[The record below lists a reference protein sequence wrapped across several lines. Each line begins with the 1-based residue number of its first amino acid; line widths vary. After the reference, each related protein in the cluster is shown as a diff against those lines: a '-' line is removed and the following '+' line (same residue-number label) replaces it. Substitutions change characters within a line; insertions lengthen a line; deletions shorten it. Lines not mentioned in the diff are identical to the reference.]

1 MLTTGKNFA
10 SLLLL
15 AALGLMSAT
24 AVSAGQAGSIAKLKG
39 DVYIGRADTPTITAK
54 SEGAI
59 NEGDLITTAKGAEV
73 LIRFKDNSIIT
84 LRPDSSMLVR
94 TFQHEDKS
102 TDSFFTSLIK
112 GGLRSVTGLLG
123 KTRSDSV
130 KFTTP
135 TATIGIRGTDFEIA
149 ILSED
154 TQDARA
160 GTYNYVHDGKTSLSL
175 DKAETGPT
183 SIDVKP
189 EETGLALANPRP
201 GEPALQILKQRPA
214 FLRGG
219 GFDAHMMQLTNQP
232 IRALQIMPRR

>member
-1 MLTTGKNFA
+1 MSTSGKNIA
-10 SLLLL
+10 SLLLI
-15 AALGLMSAT
+15 ATLGLITANSAF
-24 AVSAGQAGSIAKLKG
+24 AGQAGTIAKLKG
-39 DVYIGRADTPTITAK
+39 DVYIGRADAPTITAK
-54 SEGAI
+54 GEEVI
-59 NEGDLITTAKGAEV
+59 NEGDLITTAKAAEV
-73 LIRFKDNSIIT
+73 LIRFKDNSVIT
-84 LRPDSSMLVR
+84 LRSDSSMLVK
-94 TFQHEDKS
+94 TFQYENKS
-102 TDSFFTSLIK
+102 TDSFFTNLIK

-123 KTRSDSV
+123 KTRSDGV

-149 ILSED
+149 ILPED

-219 GFDAHMMQLTNQP
+219 GFDAHMMQLSNQP
-232 IRALQIMPRR
+232 IRAIQILPRR

>member
-1 MLTTGKNFA
+1 MSKMHKNFV

-15 AALGLMSAT
+15 AGAWLISAT
-24 AVSAGQAGSIAKLKG
+24 PLFAAQAGNIARMKG
-39 DVYIGRADTPTITAK
+39 EVYIARADVPTVTAK
-54 SEGAI
+54 GEEAI

-73 LIRFKDNSIIT
+73 LIRFKDNTIIT
-84 LRPDSSMLVR
+84 LRPDSSLLVKS
-94 TFQHEDKS
+94 FQHEDKP
-102 TDSFFTSLIK
+102 TDSFFTSLLK

-123 KTRSDSV
+123 KARPESV
-130 KFTTP
+130 KFSTP

-149 ILSED
+149 ILPSD
-154 TQDARA
+154 TADARA
-160 GTYNYVHDGKTSLSL
+160 GTYNYVHEGKTSLGL

-219 GFDAHMMQLTNQP
+219 GFDAHMLQLSNQP
-232 IRALQIMPRR
+232 IRAIQIMPRR